1 MDTEGI
7 NHPLLEQL
15 NLSCKYSV
23 ERRSVAS
30 CYQGSKSS
38 RSQQSL
44 SLDCSA
50 KKKTWISST
59 SFGQVALSFCL
70 PRTTTYS
77 SKKIREITI
86 IIISLLNPLVVYI
99 TKIQGRSRIR
109 RTHNYTWHRR
119 QKQFNPI
126 VTVGNKIPKAV
137 RSDKAE
143 FRTGNWGEQGCLS
156 MLGINHSTHRTSIT
170 FCHKLLVNKF
180 LNLPYQETRAATG
193 FSVPVTQ
200 PSQTF

>member
-1 MDTEGI
+1 MWHHVIMAAKVLDHN
-7 NHPLLEQL
+7 NHSLLTAVLKKNFNFQYVL
-15 NLSCKYSV
+15 W
-23 ERRSVAS
+23 AS
-30 CYQGSKSS
+30 SS
-38 RSQQSL
+38 IVL
-44 SLDCSA
+44 LA
-50 KKKTWISST
+50 WNNYLLI
-59 SFGQVALSFCL
+59 L
-70 PRTTTYS
+70 
-77 SKKIREITI
+77 KIREIII
-86 IIISLLNPLVVYI
+86 IIISLLNPLVVYN

-170 FCHKLLVNKF
+170 FCHKLLVNKL
-180 LNLPYQETRAATG
+180 LNLPYQEKSAATG

-200 PSQTF
+200 PSQKF